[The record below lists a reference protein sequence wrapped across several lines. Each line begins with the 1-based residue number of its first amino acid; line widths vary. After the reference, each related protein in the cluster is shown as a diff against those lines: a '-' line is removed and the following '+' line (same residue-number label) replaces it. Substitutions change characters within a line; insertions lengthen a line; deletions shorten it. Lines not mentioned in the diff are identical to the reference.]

1 MRYVARRVVYAIF
14 VVWAAFTVTWLL
26 LFLLPGS
33 NVETLLGTS
42 GLGTN
47 DTLRAALE
55 ERYGLDRS
63 PVEQYVTLLFRAV
76 TGDFGVSTQL
86 GVPVTQI
93 IGGALPHTLALGA
106 LALAISIVLGIGVA
120 IFANTVRGAWL
131 RNLLFSLPSLFL
143 SVPVFLTGLILIQ
156 IFAFQ
161 LHLLPAVGNDGFRA
175 LILPAL
181 TSGIPASAAIA
192 QVTTKTLYEYRHGPQ
207 AAYLRARGVG
217 TSRILFAHGLRNAI
231 IPAATI
237 VGMSIGGILAGAVI
251 TETVFSR
258 QGLGR
263 VLQAGVVNQDIPVVQ
278 GVVAIS
284 ALLFALANLAVDLVY
299 PRIDP
304 RIRLV
309 TA

>member
-1 MRYVARRVVYAIF
+1 MRYVARRVLYALF
-14 VVWAAFTVTWLL
+14 VVWAAYTVTWLL

-42 GLGTN
+42 GASGN
-47 DTLRAALE
+47 QELREALE

-63 PVEQYVTLLFRAV
+63 PVEQYFTLLFHAV
-76 TGDFGVSTQL
+76 TGDFGVSTKL
-86 GVPVTQI
+86 GVPVTQV

-106 LALAISIVLGIGVA
+106 LALVISVVLGIGIA
-120 IFANTVRGAWL
+120 IFANSVRGAWL
-131 RNLLFSLPSLFL
+131 RNILFSLPSLFL
-143 SVPVFLTGLILIQ
+143 SFPVFLTGLILIQ
-156 IFAFQ
+156 IFAFN

-175 LILPAL
+175 LILPAV

-207 AAYLRARGVG
+207 AAFLQARGVG
-217 TSRILFAHGLRNAI
+217 STRILFAHGLRNAI

-237 VGMSIGGILAGAVI
+237 VGMSVGGILAGAVV

-263 VLQAGVVNQDIPVVQ
+263 VLQAGVVSQDVPVVQ
-278 GVVAIS
+278 GVVVIS
-284 ALLFALANLAVDLVY
+284 AALFALANLAVDLVY

-309 TA
+309 AA